1 MPYREFHYRWEWQ
14 LRASPGALW
23 PFVADTNRFNRDT
36 GLAPVEYLQGDGPRP
51 SNARRHLRLVQ
62 FGITVE
68 WEEFP
73 FEWIRPSR
81 FGVVRQYRKGPLA
94 ELRVLVEL
102 TPQPGGGS
110 RLVYQ
115 VWARPRSL
123 LGLIAIPLQIG
134 VLSARRF
141 DATIRR
147 YDQLAA
153 EAKSPLDLPA
163 RGRLAPGG
171 GERLASLRQAL
182 LAQGAAP
189 DLLARLIETIEEA
202 DDLTLARMRPYALAE
217 HWGVPRRPVLELCLT
232 ATRAGLLDMRWDLL
246 CPLCRGAN
254 HSSPSL
260 ADIQTQVH
268 CESCNIDFTANFDRS
283 VELTFRPTPAVR
295 PIEYREFCVG
305 GPQVTPHIVAQQL
318 LPSGARRTLTPPL
331 EPGRYRLRALELPG
345 GHSLVVGPDGLTEA
359 TLRASGAGWPQEEL
373 SLGPTPTL
381 TLENATESERLLIL
395 ERMVWT
401 DQATMAAEVIA
412 LQRFRDLFSREMLRP
427 GQEVSVGS
435 LAVVFT
441 DLRGSTRLYRE
452 IGDAPAFGR
461 VMSHFDVLRQAIAT
475 EDGALV
481 KTIGDAVM
489 AVFRSPLAALRA
501 ILAARQALA
510 ASSQAAPPLCLKA
523 GIHYGPCI
531 AVTLND
537 QLDYFGATVNI
548 AARLVGLSAGEDV
561 VVSAAVRDDPE
572 VADWLTL
579 TKRSLIVEPIE
590 ATLKGFDA
598 ERFNLWRVRPLLTA
612 ASQRQRERC

>member
-36 GLAPVEYLQGDGPRP
+36 GLAPVEYLRGDGPRP

-345 GHSLVVGPDGLTEA
+345 GHSLVVGPDGLSEA

-461 VMSHFDVLRQAIAT
+461 VMSHFDVLRQAIAA

-510 ASSQAAPPLCLKA
+510 SSSQAAPPLCLKA

>member
-36 GLAPVEYLQGDGPRP
+36 GLAPVEYLRGDGPRP

-94 ELRVLVEL
+94 ELRVLAEL

-202 DDLTLARMRPYALAE
+202 DDLTLARMRPYALAD

-345 GHSLVVGPDGLTEA
+345 GHSLVVGPDGLSEA

-461 VMSHFDVLRQAIAT
+461 VMSHFDVLRQAIAA

-612 ASQRQRERC
+612 ASQRQREG